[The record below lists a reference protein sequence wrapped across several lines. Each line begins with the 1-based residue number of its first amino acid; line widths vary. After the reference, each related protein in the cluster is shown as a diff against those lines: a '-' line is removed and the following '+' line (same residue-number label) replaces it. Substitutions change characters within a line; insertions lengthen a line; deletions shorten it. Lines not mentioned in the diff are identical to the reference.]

1 MKAPDGS
8 PVEVFRRLPPGTA
21 PSLIHGRAGP
31 GVDVVELG
39 CGAGRL
45 CAALRDLGH
54 AVTGVDV
61 SSEMLACVPAGI
73 ETVLGD
79 IAGIDLGRTF
89 GCVVLAS
96 YLVNHPALA
105 GAFLDSC
112 RRLVDPDGI
121 VVVQRY
127 DPDWARA
134 AVPDETISGG
144 VRIAVGDF
152 TLPRDGSRLELTVT
166 YSFDGRTWSQ
176 RISAVI
182 LDDDALALAASTA
195 GLRLESWLDEYRT
208 WAVLRPTPA

>member
-1 MKAPDGS
+1 MRAPDGS
-8 PVEVFRRLPPGTA
+8 PVEVFRRLPPGNA
-21 PSLIHGRAGP
+21 PALIHQRAGI
-31 GVDVVELG
+31 GVEVVELG

-45 CAALRDLGH
+45 CAGLASLGH
-54 AVTGVDV
+54 KVTGVDV
-61 SSEMLACVPAGI
+61 SAEMLACVPAGI

-79 IAGIDLGRTF
+79 IADIDLGRTF

-96 YLVNHPALA
+96 YLVNHPFHAGKFLA
-105 GAFLDSC
+105 TC

-134 AVPDETISGG
+134 ATPDEVVSGD

-152 TLPRDGSRLELTVT
+152 APPDDRHGLALTVT
-166 YSFDGRTWSQ
+166 YALDARTWDQ

-182 LDDDALALAASTA
+182 VDDGALASAASA
-195 GLRLESWLDEYRT
+195 VGLRIESWLDEYRT